1 MADMGMQD
9 AVRTVFGKYATFS
22 GRARRAE
29 YWWFGLF
36 VVLVGVVLSVVE
48 GGKFRGHM
56 GQYGLLTGLWNLVT
70 LLPSLAV
77 AVRRMHDTG
86 RSGWWLLIVLIPL
99 IGALV
104 VLYWFVQRGTVGAN
118 DYGADPV
125 T

>member
-1 MADMGMQD
+1 MADMGMQE
-9 AVRTVFGKYATFS
+9 AVRTVFGKYAVFS
-22 GRARRAE
+22 GRAKRAE

-48 GGKFRGHM
+48 GGMFRGHM
-56 GQYGLLTGLWNLVT
+56 GQYGLLSGLWNLVT

-77 AVRRMHDTG
+77 AVRPMHDTG
-86 RSGWWLLIVLIPL
+86 RSGWWLLIVLIPV